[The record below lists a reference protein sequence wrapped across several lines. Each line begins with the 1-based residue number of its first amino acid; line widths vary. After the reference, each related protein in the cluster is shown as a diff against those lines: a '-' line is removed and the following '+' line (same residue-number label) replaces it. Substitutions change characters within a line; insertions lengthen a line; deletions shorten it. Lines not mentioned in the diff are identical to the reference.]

1 MSEARKLHRESA
13 LEVPVI
19 DLAPCLAGEPGA
31 LERTARALGE
41 ASEGLG
47 FYFIGNHGVRQQL
60 IDRVFAQAERFHS
73 LPLER
78 KLSVKVTDRIVGYL
92 PQGGQT
98 QRTSVYGK
106 SVHPDTSSSYYIRQ
120 EWPRDHPDVLAGK
133 PWVFE
138 NKWIEG
144 LPGFRETMLE
154 YYEAMSKLVF
164 ELLRLQ
170 SIALG
175 LGEDYLPRHEAF
187 KPPVYNLR
195 LLHYPPREETLEGQF
210 GIGPHTDYGYLTIL
224 AQERVPGLE
233 ILTRE
238 EKWIEAPALEG
249 HFLVNNS
256 DLCRFWTND
265 RFRSAPHRVMNKT
278 GERRYSIPF
287 FTATRTDV
295 RLECLPTCKG
305 PGNPARYAP
314 ISYGEYIAEI
324 NRRNYDF
331 LQDKD
336 ASGG

>member
-1 MSEARKLHRESA
+1 MASPIPVQDSS

-19 DLAPCLAGEPGA
+19 DLGPFLSREPGA
-31 LERTARALGE
+31 PERTARALGA

-47 FYFIGNHGVRQQL
+47 FYFIGNHGVSQDL
-60 IDRVFAQAERFHS
+60 IDRVFAQTERFHR

-78 KLSVKVTDRIVGYL
+78 KLSVQVTDRIVGYL

-106 SVHPDTSSSYYIRQ
+106 SVHPDTSASYYIRQ
-120 EWPRDHPDVLAGK
+120 EWPKDHPDALAGK
-133 PWVFE
+133 PWIFS

-144 LPGFRETMLE
+144 LAGFRETMLE
-154 YYEAMSKLVF
+154 YTEAMSKLVF
-164 ELLRLQ
+164 EILRLQ
-170 SIALG
+170 SLALG
-175 LGEDYLPRHEAF
+175 LRPDYLPGHEAF

-195 LLHYPPREETLEGQF
+195 LLHYPPREQTLEGQY

-238 EKWIEAPALEG
+238 GAWIEAPAPQG

-256 DLCRFWTND
+256 DLCRFWTNE
-265 RFRSAPHRVMNKT
+265 RFRSAPHRVINKT
-278 GERRYSIPF
+278 GKERHSIPF
-287 FTATRTDV
+287 FTATRPDV
-295 RLECLPTCKG
+295 KLQCLPTCQG
-305 PGNPARYAP
+305 PGNPPRHAP

-331 LQDKD
+331 L
-336 ASGG
+336 SGEQRR